1 MKTVSTH
8 KVRAILMLVMGGG
21 LLALIYFVNPH
32 LFSSPRAQ
40 AGLTQNVS
48 GWTWGENIGWTSF
61 NSLDCDSDKNGRV
74 DAGMCG
80 GDNTSMIARDY
91 GVNVNTSTKATGGTG
106 ALSGTAWNEHVGW
119 VSFDRTKTG
128 NPPAAPLNG
137 GSGPIAHVDWATG
150 STTGWMRA
158 ISACQ
163 NTLLDG
169 SGNCTGSGAG
179 NAAGGWDGWI
189 SLGGA
194 GTGPVIVGY
203 AVERTDYTV
212 GDTPRG
218 IAFDSVTNSMWV
230 VNSYSGTVSKINV
243 NTGARV
249 NYSVS
254 TFPTDIAF
262 DPVTN
267 SVWVTNSSGISN
279 TVSKININTGAK
291 VNYIVGRAP
300 TKIAFDPV
308 TNSVWVVST
317 DDDIVSKVNVNNGS
331 RIDYPVQN
339 GTAIAFDPITNS
351 MWIGSGNTL
360 VKINVNTGVK
370 NNYVGGSTSSPYGM
384 VFDPVTNSLRITNY
398 SGLDIIKKVNIFN
411 GSWSSLDW
419 VNVGTNPWGIAFE
432 PVTNSVWVANS
443 NSNTVSK
450 VDVNTHTRIDYPVGT
465 TPNGVAFDPVT
476 NSVWTTNYSSDS
488 VSKLQLTPIYESLPY
503 EVKIAAD
510 KFGGWVWGSG
520 VTGWMD
526 FSPKIGGISVGPV
539 VGVPPCTISDVPEG
553 SWGACQ
559 RIGSC
564 PADVGST
571 MGIKVGVCATGATV
585 TSACTLP
592 ALVCAGG
599 PVGPVAIPG
608 CNYHGACN
616 TGETPIT
623 CPKDCKVRYLQF

>member
-137 GSGPIAHVDWATG
+137 GSGPIAQVDWATG

-351 MWIGSGNTL
+351 MWT
-360 VKINVNTGVK
+360 
-370 NNYVGGSTSSPYGM
+370 
-384 VFDPVTNSLRITNY
+384 
-398 SGLDIIKKVNIFN
+398 
-411 GSWSSLDW
+411 
-419 VNVGTNPWGIAFE
+419 A
-432 PVTNSVWVANS
+432 
-443 NSNTVSK
+443 
-450 VDVNTHTRIDYPVGT
+450 
-465 TPNGVAFDPVT
+465 
-476 NSVWTTNYSSDS
+476 NYSSDS

-539 VGVPPCTISDVPEG
+539 VGVPTCTISDVPEG

-571 MGIKVGVCATGATV
+571 IGIKVGVCATGATV